1 MCSGSFMMK
10 ERFETKMEFAGKE
23 YWPTV
28 VGTVVEWSV
37 ERGPTHEIL
46 CTSAMV
52 ACSFQIYEGISKC
65 LCLQPSFGCLDFPP
79 ECMAGGAN
87 LQLMLFPF
95 QEL

>member
-10 ERFETKMEFAGKE
+10 ERFETKVDLAGKE

-28 VGTVVEWSV
+28 VGTVVEWNK
-37 ERGPTHEIL
+37 EKGPTHEIL

-52 ACSFQIYEGISKC
+52 ACSFQIYDGISKC
-65 LCLQPSFGCLDFPP
+65 LCLCLDRLDFPP
-79 ECMAGGAN
+79 ECMAGAAN
-87 LQLMLFPF
+87 LQPMLFLF